1 MIKKKPFKRN
11 DAVKAFQHQLVKH
24 GYTIAIDGIFS
35 SEMDTM
41 VRDLQATYGLDVDGL
56 VGANTWREGLGNKNT
71 FVQPASEFRGAWVA
85 TVSHVIFIHI
95 LIFYFLDN
103 LILKYDN

>member
-1 MIKKKPFKRN
+1 MIKKNPFKRN

-35 SEMDTM
+35 SEMDII
-41 VRDLQATYGLDVDGL
+41 VRDFQATYGLDVDGL

-85 TVSHVIFIHI
+85 TVSHVIFFFIS
-95 LIFYFLDN
+95 FYFYVFFFLA
-103 LILKYDN
+103 